1 MKKIS
6 KTVLIASIRGRYLFL
21 IYSLIPRV
29 IHSKGEFGNEFKKS
43 DALSKKQRKKYGH
56 LLGIYLTGCAILH
69 SEIT

>member
-29 IHSKGEFGNEFKKS
+29 IHSKGEFGNEF
-43 DALSKKQRKKYGH
+43 
-56 LLGIYLTGCAILH
+56 
-69 SEIT
+69 